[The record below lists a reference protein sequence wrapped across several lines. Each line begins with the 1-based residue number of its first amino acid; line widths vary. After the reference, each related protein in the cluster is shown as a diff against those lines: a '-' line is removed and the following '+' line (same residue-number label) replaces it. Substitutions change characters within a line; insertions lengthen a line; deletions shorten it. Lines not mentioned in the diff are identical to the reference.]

1 MNRYISDQLLTKVFP
16 FLNELGE
23 NVRKKL
29 KEIYRTYLKSLLNEV
44 PWVSQ
49 SLSALNAR
57 VPKYPSAKVPERL
70 TAVGARVLKCFKCPS
85 TLVHSERPQ
94 VPMCSLSPQATECP
108 TRSLLVPKG
117 NLGCHWHYH
126 WTENIPLKYLLSK

>member
-57 VPKYPSAKVPERL
+57 VPKYPNA
-70 TAVGARVLKCFKCPS
+70 
-85 TLVHSERPQ
+85 
-94 VPMCSLSPQATECP
+94 
-108 TRSLLVPKG
+108 
-117 NLGCHWHYH
+117 
-126 WTENIPLKYLLSK
+126 